1 MPAQPLSLVQTK
13 ERRRGNIQE
22 GIVATGTTVVRELS
36 TEPKA
41 GDPTVGGTDP
51 VDAIGPADAVGDGAG
66 GRTGAI
72 RPAGRVRFY
81 RRPWAFVV
89 VCLIAGAGLAGTV
102 GFGLAWSNGNS
113 QRAGESQAQATAS
126 TFLIALTNFDAK
138 SIDADFSRITSMA
151 TGNFSSQANKFFGS
165 DIRQKLETAL
175 ATSRGQ
181 IRDIYVESYGGGQAS
196 VYSVIDQVYANNT
209 SKTPQ
214 SDVLRVVVN
223 LSQQPAGWKV
233 SNVTVLEGGSAT

>member
-1 MPAQPLSLVQTK
+1 VS
-13 ERRRGNIQE
+13 
-22 GIVATGTTVVRELS
+22 TGTTMVREGS
-36 TEPKA
+36 TRPREGDPVVDTTEPVDGSDRA
-41 GDPTVGGTDP
+41 ETGDRGATGRPGSGRPGG
-51 VDAIGPADAVGDGAG
+51 A
-66 GRTGAI
+66 
-72 RPAGRVRFY
+72 RFY
-81 RRPWAFVV
+81 RRPWAFIV
-89 VCLIAGAGLAGTV
+89 VCLIALAGVAGTV
-102 GFGLAWSNGNS
+102 GFGLAWSSGNA
-113 QRAGESQAQATAS
+113 QQGGANQAKATAS

-138 SIDADFSRITSMA
+138 SIDADFSKITTMA

-181 IRDIYVESYGGGQAS
+181 IRDIYVESYGGGQAT

-223 LSQQPAGWKV
+223 LTQQPEGWKV
-233 SNVTVLEGGSAT
+233 SNVTVLEGGSAK

>member
-1 MPAQPLSLVQTK
+1 MDATGSVGSGDGL
-13 ERRRGNIQE
+13 RRGSDV
-22 GIVATGTTVVRELS
+22 GRRS
-36 TEPKA
+36 
-41 GDPTVGGTDP
+41 GGT
-51 VDAIGPADAVGDGAG
+51 
-66 GRTGAI
+66 
-72 RPAGRVRFY
+72 RPY
-81 RRPWAFVV
+81 RRPWVFIVV
-89 VCLIAGAGLAGTV
+89 FLIAVAGVAGSV
-102 GFGLAWSNGNS
+102 GFGLAWSKSNS
-113 QRAGESQAQATAS
+113 QQAGANQAKATAS

-138 SIDADFSRITSMA
+138 SIDTDFAKITNMA

-214 SDVLRVVVN
+214 ADVLRVVVN
-223 LSQQPAGWKV
+223 LTQQPAGWKV
-233 SNVTVLEGGSAT
+233 SNVTVLEGGSST

>member
-1 MPAQPLSLVQTK
+1 VS
-13 ERRRGNIQE
+13 
-22 GIVATGTTVVRELS
+22 TGTTTVRERS
-36 TEPKA
+36 RASRE
-41 GDPTVGGTDP
+41 GDTP
-51 VDAIGPADAVGDGAG
+51 VDAAERVDADPAGSGDGLRRGSDQSRRSG
-66 GRTGAI
+66 GTRS
-72 RPAGRVRFY
+72 Y
-81 RRPWAFVV
+81 RRPWVFIVV
-89 VCLIAGAGLAGTV
+89 FLIAVAGVAGSV
-102 GFGLAWSNGNS
+102 GFGLAWSKSNS
-113 QRAGESQAQATAS
+113 QQSGANQAKATAS

-138 SIDADFSRITSMA
+138 SIDTDFAKITNMA

-214 SDVLRVVVN
+214 ADVLRVVVS
-223 LSQQPAGWKV
+223 LTQQPAGWKV
-233 SNVTVLEGGSAT
+233 ANVTVLEGGSST

>member
-1 MPAQPLSLVQTK
+1 MT
-13 ERRRGNIQE
+13 RRG
-22 GIVATGTTVVRELS
+22 IVSTGTTMVREHS
-36 TEPKA
+36 TRPRQDDPVVDAA
-41 GDPTVGGTDP
+41 GPVDGTDP
-51 VDAIGPADAVGDGAG
+51 VETGDEGATGRPG
-66 GRTGAI
+66 GRS
-72 RPAGRVRFY
+72 GRARFY
-81 RRPWAFVV
+81 RRPWAFIV
-89 VCLIAGAGLAGTV
+89 VCLIALAGVAGTV
-102 GFGLAWSNGNS
+102 GFGLAWSSNNAR
-113 QRAGESQAQATAS
+113 QAGANQAKATAS

-138 SIDADFSRITSMA
+138 SIDADFSKITNMA
-151 TGNFSSQANKFFGS
+151 TGTFSSQANKFFGS

-223 LSQQPAGWKV
+223 LTQRPQGWKV
-233 SNVTVLEGGSAT
+233 SNVTVFEGGSST

>member
-1 MPAQPLSLVQTK
+1 VS
-13 ERRRGNIQE
+13 
-22 GIVATGTTVVRELS
+22 TGTTMVRELS
-36 TEPKA
+36 SNPRE
-41 GDPTVGGTDP
+41 GDPAVDPADP
-51 VDAIGPADAVGDGAG
+51 VDAIDPADSADHGDGHRDD
-66 GRTGAI
+66 GRPV
-72 RPAGRVRFY
+72 RPAPFY

-89 VCLIAGAGLAGTV
+89 VCVIALAGVAGTV
-102 GFGLAWSNGNS
+102 GFGLAWSSGNAQQS
-113 QRAGESQAQATAS
+113 GAGQAKATAS

-138 SIDADFSRITSMA
+138 SIDADFAKITTMS
-151 TGNFSSQANKFFGS
+151 TGNFSGQANKFFGS

-223 LSQQPAGWKV
+223 LTQRPAGWKV
-233 SNVTVLEGGSAT
+233 SNVTVLEGGSST

>member
-1 MPAQPLSLVQTK
+1 M
-13 ERRRGNIQE
+13 
-22 GIVATGTTVVRELS
+22 
-36 TEPKA
+36 
-41 GDPTVGGTDP
+41 DGTDP
-51 VDAIGPADAVGDGAG
+51 AETGGVGAISRPGDGRF
-66 GRTGAI
+66 GRA
-72 RPAGRVRFY
+72 RFY
-81 RRPWAFVV
+81 RRPWAFIV
-89 VCLIAGAGLAGTV
+89 VCLIALAGVAGTV
-102 GFGLAWSNGNS
+102 GFGLAWSSGNA
-113 QRAGESQAQATAS
+113 QQTGANQAKATAS
-126 TFLIALTNFDAK
+126 TFLVALTNFDAK
-138 SIDADFSRITSMA
+138 SIDADFAKITNMA

-223 LSQQPAGWKV
+223 LTQRPQGWKV
-233 SNVTVLEGGSAT
+233 SNVTVLEGGSST

>member
-1 MPAQPLSLVQTK
+1 MS
-13 ERRRGNIQE
+13 
-22 GIVATGTTVVRELS
+22 TGTTTVRERS
-36 TEPKA
+36 RASREA
-41 GDPTVGGTDP
+41 DPP
-51 VDAIGPADAVGDGAG
+51 VDAAEPVDATDPAGSGDGLRCGSDQGRRSG
-66 GRTGAI
+66 GTRSH
-72 RPAGRVRFY
+72 
-81 RRPWAFVV
+81 RRPWVFIVV
-89 VCLIAGAGLAGTV
+89 FLIAVAGVAGSV
-102 GFGLAWSNGNS
+102 GFGLAWWKCNS
-113 QRAGESQAQATAS
+113 QQSGANQAKATAS

-138 SIDADFSRITSMA
+138 SIDTDFTKITNMA

-214 SDVLRVVVN
+214 ADVLRVVVN

-233 SNVTVLEGGSAT
+233 SNVTVLEGGSST

>member
-1 MPAQPLSLVQTK
+1 VS
-13 ERRRGNIQE
+13 
-22 GIVATGTTVVRELS
+22 TGTTMVRERS
-36 TEPKA
+36 TKPGD
-41 GDPTVGGTDP
+41 GDPVVAAAEPVDGTDT
-51 VDAIGPADAVGDGAG
+51 AETADAGATGRPGDGRP
-66 GRTGAI
+66 GRA
-72 RPAGRVRFY
+72 RFY
-81 RRPWAFVV
+81 RRPWAFIV
-89 VCLIAGAGLAGTV
+89 VCLIAVAGVAGTV
-102 GFGLAWSNGNS
+102 GFGLAWSSGNTQQS
-113 QRAGESQAQATAS
+113 GANQAKATAS

-138 SIDADFSRITSMA
+138 SIDADFSKITNMA

-209 SKTPQ
+209 NKTPQ

-223 LSQQPAGWKV
+223 LTQRPQGWKV
-233 SNVTVLEGGSAT
+233 SNVTVLEGGSST

>member
-1 MPAQPLSLVQTK
+1 VS
-13 ERRRGNIQE
+13 
-22 GIVATGTTVVRELS
+22 TGTTMIRERS
-36 TEPKA
+36 TKPGA
-41 GDPTVGGTDP
+41 GDPA
-51 VDAIGPADAVGDGAG
+51 VDAAATVDGADPAEPGDAGASGRSG
-66 GRTGAI
+66 GR
-72 RPAGRVRFY
+72 PGRARFY
-81 RRPWAFVV
+81 RRPWAFIV
-89 VCLIAGAGLAGTV
+89 VCLIALAGVAGTV
-102 GFGLAWSNGNS
+102 GFGLAWSSGNS
-113 QRAGESQAQATAS
+113 QQSGANQAKATAS

-138 SIDADFSRITSMA
+138 SIDADFAKITNMA

-223 LSQQPAGWKV
+223 LTQRPAGWKV
-233 SNVTVLEGGSAT
+233 SNVTVLEGGSST

>member
-1 MPAQPLSLVQTK
+1 MDA
-13 ERRRGNIQE
+13 
-22 GIVATGTTVVRELS
+22 
-36 TEPKA
+36 
-41 GDPTVGGTDP
+41 TDP
-51 VDAIGPADAVGDGAG
+51 VGSGDGLRRGSDVGRRSG
-66 GRTGAI
+66 GT
-72 RPAGRVRFY
+72 RPY
-81 RRPWAFVV
+81 RRPWVFIVV
-89 VCLIAGAGLAGTV
+89 FLIAVAGVAGSV
-102 GFGLAWSNGNS
+102 GFGLAWSKSNS
-113 QRAGESQAQATAS
+113 QQAGANQAKATAS

-138 SIDADFSRITSMA
+138 SIDTDFAKITNMA

-214 SDVLRVVVN
+214 ADVLRVVVN
-223 LSQQPAGWKV
+223 LTQQPAGWKV
-233 SNVTVLEGGSAT
+233 SNVTVLEGGSST

>member
-1 MPAQPLSLVQTK
+1 VS
-13 ERRRGNIQE
+13 
-22 GIVATGTTVVRELS
+22 TGTTMVRDHS
-36 TEPKA
+36 TKPRN
-41 GDPTVGGTDP
+41 GDPI
-51 VDAIGPADAVGDGAG
+51 VDAVEPGDSTDSAEAADAGATGRPGDVRP
-66 GRTGAI
+66 GRA
-72 RPAGRVRFY
+72 RFY
-81 RRPWAFVV
+81 RRPWAFIV
-89 VCLIAGAGLAGTV
+89 VCLIAVAGVAGTV
-102 GFGLAWSNGNS
+102 GFGLAWSSGNTQQS
-113 QRAGESQAQATAS
+113 GANQAKATAS

-138 SIDADFSRITSMA
+138 SIDADFSKITNMA

-209 SKTPQ
+209 NKTPQ

-223 LSQQPAGWKV
+223 LTQRPQGWKV
-233 SNVTVLEGGSAT
+233 SNVTVLEGGSSA

>member
-1 MPAQPLSLVQTK
+1 MERERSTK
-13 ERRRGNIQE
+13 P
-22 GIVATGTTVVRELS
+22 RE
-36 TEPKA
+36 
-41 GDPTVGGTDP
+41 GDPVVDATESVDGTDP
-51 VDAIGPADAVGDGAG
+51 EETDDEGATIRPGDGRS
-66 GRTGAI
+66 GRA
-72 RPAGRVRFY
+72 RFY
-81 RRPWAFVV
+81 RRPWAFIV
-89 VCLIAGAGLAGTV
+89 VCLIALAGVAGTV

-113 QRAGESQAQATAS
+113 QQTGANQAKATAS

-138 SIDADFSRITSMA
+138 SIDADFSKITNMA
-151 TGNFSSQANKFFGS
+151 TGTFSSQANKFFGS

-209 SKTPQ
+209 NKTPQ

-223 LSQQPAGWKV
+223 LTQQPQGWKV
-233 SNVTVLEGGSAT
+233 SNVTVLEGGTSS